1 MKNEMF
7 YGRDYTNATLDELEA
22 KMDEYIV
29 WHNEKR
35 QKRSLGS
42 MSSLHNTGAA
52 WGLWLRGD
60 RYGFPLPPLI
70 SIQRSSEPFLH
81 T

>member
-1 MKNEMF
+1 MTASGALEDIFGTMKNEMF

-42 MSSLHNTGAA
+42 MSSLQYRCSL
-52 WGLWLRGD
+52 GLVA
-60 RYGFPLPPLI
+60 
-70 SIQRSSEPFLH
+70 
-81 T
+81 

>member
-7 YGRDYTNATLDELEA
+7 YGRDYTNATLDKLEV

-42 MSSLHNTGAA
+42 MSSLQYRRSLGLAA
-52 WGLWLRGD
+52 
-60 RYGFPLPPLI
+60 
-70 SIQRSSEPFLH
+70 
-81 T
+81 